1 MFTIDTSSSFGSRV
15 AKRLADELILW
26 LTTVGG
32 SGAPHPNPV
41 WFLWTGSEI
50 LVFSQRGR
58 AKLHN
63 IAANPSVAAN
73 FNATR
78 TGGDV
83 VVINGAALVDQNGP
97 TDAEKAAYDKKY
109 ADQMAGLNMSP
120 EQVHQEYAVLI
131 RITPAKLRG
140 F

>member
-1 MFTIDTSSSFGSRV
+1 MFTIDTSTSFGSRV

-26 LTTVGG
+26 LTTVGR

-50 LVFSQRGR
+50 LVFSQRGK
-58 AKLHN
+58 AKLQN
-63 IAANPSVAAN
+63 IAANPSVATN
-73 FNATR
+73 FNATD

-83 VVINGAALVDQNGP
+83 CVINGAALVDENGP
-97 TDAEKAAYDKKY
+97 TDAERSVYDEKY
-109 ADQMAGLNMSP
+109 ADAIAGLNMSP
-120 EQVHQEYAVLI
+120 EHFHQEYPVLI